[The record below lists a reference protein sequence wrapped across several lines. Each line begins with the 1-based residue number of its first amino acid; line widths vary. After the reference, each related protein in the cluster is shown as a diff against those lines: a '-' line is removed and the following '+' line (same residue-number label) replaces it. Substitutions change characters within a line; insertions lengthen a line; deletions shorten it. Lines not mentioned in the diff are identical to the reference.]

1 MAERKRLLIRGL
13 KLWFDLVL
21 LLGTVGLAVVMV
33 LGIATSFEE
42 EDQSDWTVSVP
53 IALGEGQLESVLSLT
68 SETGE
73 GPVATEKRIVDGR
86 GELRF
91 DTLDNVLYLGSIFY
105 HCLAGIIALCV
116 VYLLRRILSST
127 LKGEPFS
134 RANVRDLML
143 IGWIMVAAGAI
154 GPFLERFFVDWVL
167 RDLVAASVAISPPPL
182 GLKVDVLVPG
192 LLILVLAS
200 VWAEAAAM
208 AEEQSLT
215 V

>member
-53 IALGEGQLESVLSLT
+53 IALGEGQLKPVLSLT

-73 GPVATEKRIVDGR
+73 DPVATEKRIVDGR

-105 HCLAGIIALCV
+105 HCLAGFIALCV

-154 GPFLERFFVDWVL
+154 GPFLERLFVGWVL
-167 RDLVAASVAISPPPL
+167 PQVEAAVIAIPPPPL
-182 GLKVDVLVPG
+182 GLRVETIITG
-192 LLILVLAS
+192 LLVLVLAS
-200 VWAEAAAM
+200 VLREAAAM